1 MKKILNMFRSKKK
14 DYPVVK
20 DKSGFPV
27 FVLELPPE
35 VNSPKGT
42 NETDWEN
49 KRGRRFTLSHIRW
62 TERHSMF
69 SLGW

>member
-1 MKKILNMFRSKKK
+1 MKNILNMFRSKKK

-35 VNSPKGT
+35 VKSPKGT
-42 NETDWEN
+42 NETD
-49 KRGRRFTLSHIRW
+49 
-62 TERHSMF
+62 
-69 SLGW
+69 

>member
-1 MKKILNMFRSKKK
+1 M
-14 DYPVVK
+14 DYDVVK
-20 DKSGFPV
+20 SRSGLPV

-35 VNSPKGT
+35 IKSPKGK
-42 NETDWEN
+42 NETDWAN
-49 KRGRRFTLSHIRW
+49 KRRRRDTLPLGRW